1 MQKKKI
7 DKRSKECK
15 ESQKSKG
22 LGDTIEKITEATGIK
37 KATKFL
43 FGEDIEAVEIK
54 GFEGYYVTED
64 GNVYSTRS
72 RWGVQKPT
80 KISIRLQNG
89 YPSFSAYPTGGG
101 KRSKTVYVH
110 RVIGEGFLKVP
121 ENINTDELTINH
133 KNGDRTDN
141 SLSNLEWVSLEEN
154 IRHSFMSLN
163 EDRIPTEIV
172 LDILKKKHLEN
183 MTVKKIV
190 DSIGVSQN
198 TIEGVLNKGTY
209 IYLDNF
215 NDIARFYKDNE
226 LKPNK
231 STVEKI
237 WSCGCDERKEKL
249 NKLVPYKT
257 VNCLKQKEYK
267 FLERIYK
274 ANSRVLSRED
284 NRELYRVYNRV
295 FGAKKV
301 STTCGSCVKSV
312 MNELK
317 KIYNEYGD

>member
-7 DKRSKECK
+7 DKRSKEYK

-22 LGDTIEKITEATGIK
+22 LGDTIEKITEVTGIK

-43 FGEDIEAVEIK
+43 FGED
-54 GFEGYYVTED
+54 
-64 GNVYSTRS
+64 
-72 RWGVQKPT
+72 
-80 KISIRLQNG
+80 
-89 YPSFSAYPTGGG
+89 
-101 KRSKTVYVH
+101 
-110 RVIGEGFLKVP
+110 
-121 ENINTDELTINH
+121 
-133 KNGDRTDN
+133 
-141 SLSNLEWVSLEEN
+141 
-154 IRHSFMSLN
+154 
-163 EDRIPTEIV
+163 
-172 LDILKKKHLEN
+172 
-183 MTVKKIV
+183 
-190 DSIGVSQN
+190 
-198 TIEGVLNKGTY
+198 
-209 IYLDNF
+209 
-215 NDIARFYKDNE
+215 
-226 LKPNK
+226 
-231 STVEKI
+231 
-237 WSCGCDERKEKL
+237 CGCDERKEKL

-257 VNCLKQKEYK
+257 VNCLKQKEYN